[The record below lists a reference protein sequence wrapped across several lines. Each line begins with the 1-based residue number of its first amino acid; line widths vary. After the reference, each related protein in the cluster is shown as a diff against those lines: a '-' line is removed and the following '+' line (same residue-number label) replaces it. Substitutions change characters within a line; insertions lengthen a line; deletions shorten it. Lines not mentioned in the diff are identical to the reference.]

1 MRACGVRQEQDK
13 QEAAVADTEARAKHL
28 LQGSV
33 HELAD
38 ALVCHSCPPP
48 HRYLRLSRAVHPDA
62 GGSDTMFAMLAD
74 AYTAANELYGTARTT
89 SDL

>member
-1 MRACGVRQEQDK
+1 VLFR
-13 QEAAVADTEARAKHL
+13 
-28 LQGSV
+28 S
-33 HELAD
+33 
-38 ALVCHSCPPP
+38 
-48 HRYLRLSRAVHPDA
+48 LRLSRAVHPDA

>member
-1 MRACGVRQEQDK
+1 MF
-13 QEAAVADTEARAKHL
+13 VARDVAPL
-28 LQGSV
+28 LFSDV
-33 HELAD
+33 YTYVFVLLCAIHA
-38 ALVCHSCPPP
+38 PPP

>member
-1 MRACGVRQEQDK
+1 MK
-13 QEAAVADTEARAKHL
+13 QRNLPLDEVFVARDVAPL
-28 LQGSV
+28 L
-33 HELAD
+33 
-38 ALVCHSCPPP
+38 CTRMCSCSCVPFMPPP